1 MKIRVRFGI
10 EGHTD
15 SDDLTGERVMDYP
28 PRVGDHIYKHGVGLE
43 VEQVVWTFD
52 VDSKCDVIV
61 LLHAPDLDDAR
72 KFFQSGDD
80 YV

>member
-10 EGHTD
+10 EGQTD
-15 SDDLTGERVMDYP
+15 HDDLTGERLMDCP
-28 PRVGDHIYKHGVGLE
+28 PRVGDNIYKHGVYLA
-43 VEQVVWTFD
+43 VEHVIWTFD

-61 LLHAPDLDDAR
+61 LLHAPDLDEAR